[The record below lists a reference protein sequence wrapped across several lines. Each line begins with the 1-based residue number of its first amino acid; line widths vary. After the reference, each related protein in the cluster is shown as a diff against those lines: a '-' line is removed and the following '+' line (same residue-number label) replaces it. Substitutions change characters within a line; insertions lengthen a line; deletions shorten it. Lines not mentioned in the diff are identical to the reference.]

1 MTFHVGSEIG
11 KLRQVIVHRPGLELS
26 RLTPANVESL
36 LFDDILW
43 AKRAREEHDAFAQAL
58 RDRGVQVH
66 YFADLLATVLDNKE
80 ARSWVLDQ
88 VFTDDT
94 VGPTLVEPL
103 RQLAEQVEGARLAE
117 LLIGGV
123 LKSELAPL
131 VRPNSLRW
139 ELLSADEFILT
150 PLPNHL
156 FQRDNS
162 AWIYGGVS
170 INPMAMP
177 ARLRESVHSAAIY
190 RFHPMFVDG
199 NFQIWYGGDD
209 KPHQPATLEGGDM
222 HVLGNG
228 AVMIGLGERSTA
240 MGVENLA
247 RTLFANGAAN
257 KVIAIELPH
266 SHAMMHLDTVMT
278 MIDRDTF
285 VMYPYLKGALRSW
298 TVRAATDPDDPDGL
312 EVVPNDDLF
321 ATIAETIGVDKV
333 TVLRTDE
340 DIRAAEREQWDD
352 GNNFLAVEPG
362 VIVGYE
368 RNVTTNTYL
377 RRQGIEVIT
386 IAGGELGAE
395 AAAAHAAGSVRSN
408 ATPFRRRTNAVQPA
422 QP

>member
-1 MTFHVGSEIG
+1 MTFHVDAEVGR
-11 KLRQVIVHRPGLELS
+11 LRQAILHRPGIELS
-26 RLTPANVESL
+26 RLTPDNVRDL

-58 RDRGVQVH
+58 RDRGVKVH
-66 YFADLLATVLDNKE
+66 YFGQLFTEVLEDPK
-80 ARSWVLDQ
+80 AREWVLDR
-88 VFTDDT
+88 VVTDDT
-94 VGPTLVEPL
+94 VGPTLVPPL
-103 RQLAEQVEGARLAE
+103 RKLAEQADSERLAE
-117 LLIGGV
+117 YLIGGII
-123 LKSELAPL
+123 KSELAH
-131 VRPNSLRW
+131 VTTNSLRW
-139 ELLSADEFILT
+139 ELMQRDDFLLT

-177 ARLRESVHSAAIY
+177 ARLRESVHSTAIY
-190 RFHPMFVDG
+190 RFHPMFAGED
-199 NFQIWYGGDD
+199 FDIWYGGDEAS
-209 KPHQPATLEGGDM
+209 HQPATLEGGDI

-247 RTLFANGAAN
+247 RSLFARGGAT

-285 VMYPYLKGALRSW
+285 VIYPYLQGSLRSW
-298 TVRAATDPDDPDGL
+298 TVLPASSPDDADGL
-312 EVVPNDDLF
+312 EVVRNDDLF
-321 ATIAETIGVDKV
+321 QVIAQTLGVDKV
-333 TVLRTDE
+333 NVLETDE
-340 DIRAAEREQWDD
+340 DVRAAQREQWDD

-377 RRQGIEVIT
+377 RKNGIEVIT
-386 IAGGELGAE
+386 IAGSELGRGRGGPRCMTCPIE
-395 AAAAHAAGSVRSN
+395 RD
-408 ATPFRRRTNAVQPA
+408 AV
-422 QP
+422 